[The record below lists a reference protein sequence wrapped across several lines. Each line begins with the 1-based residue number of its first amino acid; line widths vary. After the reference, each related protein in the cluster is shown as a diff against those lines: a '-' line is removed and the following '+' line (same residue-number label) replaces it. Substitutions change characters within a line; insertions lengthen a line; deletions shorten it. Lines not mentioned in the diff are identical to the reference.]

1 VTDATP
7 APDSNLAGNANF
19 AGTANLALDAEDAK
33 LVTLA
38 RSARPRA
45 LTADLPEEGAAV
57 RDDTGRTYV
66 AATVEKGPLV
76 LPALHLAVASALA
89 SGARAFEAA
98 AVVSENDRPAGS
110 DILPAVGVPRLI
122 VARPDGSVVSTGSVS
137 SGAVFP

>member
-1 VTDATP
+1 MIDA
-7 APDSNLAGNANF
+7 AAGE
-19 AGTANLALDAEDAK
+19 LDLEPEDAK

-45 LTADLPEEGAAV
+45 LTAGLPEEGAAV

-66 AATVEKGPLV
+66 AATVEKGPLS

-89 SGARAFEAA
+89 SGARSFEAA
-98 AVVSENDRPAGS
+98 AVVTDSDRPAGS
-110 DILPAVGVPRLI
+110 DILPAVGVPVLI

-137 SGAVFP
+137 SGAIFP